1 MAKVR
6 MYAPKPMRKI
16 KRYRNKGRWLK
27 QREIDRNG
35 QKDHAGDTPPVTGP
49 MSITGRTPA
58 TIPTAAAPTTT
69 VTATGIGFV
78 AGMTIKYKVGVAAEK
93 TAATSTYVSPTSY
106 TFVIPAADLAT
117 AGAIAWTMAVPSGT
131 PVSGPNITRV

>member
-6 MYAPKPMRKI
+6 MYAPKPMRAI
-16 KRYRNKGRWLK
+16 KKYNNKGRWKK
-27 QREIDRNG
+27 QRPINRNG
-35 QKDHAGDTPPVTGP
+35 LKDHGGTSSPGP
-49 MSITGRTPA
+49 MSITSRTPA

-69 VTATGIGFV
+69 VTVTGKGFV

-93 TAATSTYVSPTSY
+93 TAATSTYISPTSY

-117 AGAIAWTMAVPSGT
+117 AGAIAWTMQVPSGT